1 MPQWN
6 PTIFLKLLEYAKK
19 NGIERRYNTFY
30 IKGIALVQ
38 CNEVSINITVA
49 NSHLHMFYDPIANRY
64 FAFSMPFF
72 FQYINAPQL
81 FSEGI
86 KLCSQLEEMP
96 FSAPSVP
103 PKQADSELDRI
114 ITSLSVLSDRTLA
127 KGAGYRRAKDYVKS
141 RYPECYE
148 IVRYL
153 GVKKDTVKFMESI
166 FARQWDIAENVLTL
180 LSMDCENPECVE
192 KIGKFIERCGKI
204 IRNKEVR

>member
-1 MPQWN
+1 ME
-6 PTIFLKLLEYAKK
+6 LAKR

-49 NSHLHMFYDPIANRY
+49 DSHLHMFYDPVTNRY

-72 FQYINAPQL
+72 FEYVNAPQL

-103 PKQADSELDRI
+103 SKQADSELDRI
-114 ITSLSVLSDRTLA
+114 ITSLSVLSDRTLP
-127 KGAGYRRAKDYVKS
+127 KGAEYRRAKDYVKL

-166 FARQWDIAENVLTL
+166 FARQWEIAENLLIL
-180 LSMDCENPECVE
+180 LSMDCENPKCVDR
-192 KIGKFIERCGKI
+192 IGKFIEQCSKI
-204 IRNKEVR
+204 IRNKEVRQ

>member
-1 MPQWN
+1 ME
-6 PTIFLKLLEYAKK
+6 LAKR

-49 NSHLHMFYDPIANRY
+49 DSHLHMFYDPVTNRY

-72 FQYINAPQL
+72 FEYVNAPQL

-103 PKQADSELDRI
+103 SKQADSELDRI
-114 ITSLSVLSDRTLA
+114 ITSLSVLSDRTLP
-127 KGAGYRRAKDYVKS
+127 KGAEYRRAKDYVKS
-141 RYPECYE
+141 KYPECYE
-148 IVRYL
+148 IVRYF

-180 LSMDCENPECVE
+180 LSMECENPACVDR
-192 KIGKFIERCGKI
+192 IGNFIERCGKI

>member
-1 MPQWN
+1 
-6 PTIFLKLLEYAKK
+6 
-19 NGIERRYNTFY
+19 
-30 IKGIALVQ
+30 
-38 CNEVSINITVA
+38 
-49 NSHLHMFYDPIANRY
+49 MFYDPIVNRY

-72 FQYINAPQL
+72 FQYVNAPQL

-96 FSAPSVP
+96 FSAPSVL
-103 PKQADSELDRI
+103 PKQADSDLDRI

-127 KGAGYRRAKDYVKS
+127 KGAEYRRAKDYVKS

-166 FARQWDIAENVLTL
+166 FARQWEIAENVLTL
-180 LSMDCENPECVE
+180 LSMDCENPECVDR
-192 KIGKFIERCGKI
+192 IGKFIERCGKI

>member
-1 MPQWN
+1 
-6 PTIFLKLLEYAKK
+6 
-19 NGIERRYNTFY
+19 
-30 IKGIALVQ
+30 
-38 CNEVSINITVA
+38 
-49 NSHLHMFYDPIANRY
+49 MFYDPVTNRY

-72 FQYINAPQL
+72 FEYVNAPQL

-103 PKQADSELDRI
+103 SKQADSELDRI
-114 ITSLSVLSDRTLA
+114 ITSLSVLSDRTLP
-127 KGAGYRRAKDYVKS
+127 KGAEYRRAKDYVKS

-166 FARQWDIAENVLTL
+166 FARQWEIAENVLTL
-180 LSMDCENPECVE
+180 LSMDCENPKCVDR
-192 KIGKFIERCGKI
+192 IGKFIEQCSKI
-204 IRNKEVR
+204 IRNKEVRQ